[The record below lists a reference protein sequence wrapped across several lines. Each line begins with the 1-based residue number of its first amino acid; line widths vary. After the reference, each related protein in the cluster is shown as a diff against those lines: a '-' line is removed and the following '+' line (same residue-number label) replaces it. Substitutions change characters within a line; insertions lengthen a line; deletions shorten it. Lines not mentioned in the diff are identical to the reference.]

1 MRAFGDAAL
10 GYPTVLFSFALLV
23 VTGYWGTA
31 PLGGLD
37 VDALHRGHGGRGRRR
52 RHQHGRVRRLHGGPR
67 ASNLQYRWMGLLAC
81 RNAVEAQDAA
91 LEGCARF
98 LVRHPA
104 AADLFS
110 CRMSEGDRGS
120 Q

>member
-52 RHQHGRVRRLHGGPR
+52 RHQHGRVHAAAWR
-67 ASNLQYRWMGLLAC
+67 ASGEQSSIPVDGPTRLPQRRRGAG
-81 RNAVEAQDAA
+81 R
-91 LEGCARF
+91 CA
-98 LVRHPA
+98 
-104 AADLFS
+104 
-110 CRMSEGDRGS
+110 
-120 Q
+120 